1 MQDNMLVCYV
11 MSRATKSQ

>member
-1 MQDNMLVCYV
+1 MQDIMLVCYV